1 MPTYLMVL
9 AARRSE
15 NQLDIGDM
23 AFSGAMVAFVALS
36 FMADQQQWSE
46 CVPTVLIPRT
56 DGHLPLDFQS
66 AKHEYLKTA
75 KHPSKYH
82 QEDLDRGF
90 NVVGLWSWSRHPN
103 FAAEQGVWVTLYTW
117 SCYVTKTYYNWTG
130 IGAIAYLVLF
140 QASTWFTELVS
151 ARKYPEYPE
160 YQKRVGKFVPRLS
173 SDLPGNFSD
182 QYGKKGT
189 RKEQ

>member
-9 AARRSE
+9 ASRKSE

-23 AFSGAMVAFVALS
+23 AFSGAMIGFVALS
-36 FMADQQQWSE
+36 FVSDQQQWSK
-46 CVPTVLIPRT
+46 CTRRSIISNIDDRL
-56 DGHLPLDFQS
+56 LLDFQNAKHDYLKS
-66 AKHEYLKTA
+66 AKNR
-75 KHPSKYH
+75 SQYH

-90 NVVGLWSWSRHPN
+90 NVVGLWSLSRHPN
-103 FAAEQGVWVTLYTW
+103 FAAEQSVWVTLYAW

-130 IGAIAYLVLF
+130 IGAVAYLILF

-151 ARKYPEYPE
+151 ARKYPEYEE

-173 SDLPGNFSD
+173 SKLPGNFSD
-182 QYGKKGT
+182 QYGKK
-189 RKEQ
+189 KESKQQ